1 LNLTTSIL
9 LRKPLLL
16 NIWCFIAAFGA
27 YFCTY
32 AFRKPFFTGQF
43 EGYLFLGISLK
54 TVYIISQV
62 LGYMCSKFIGIK
74 IISELKQQH
83 RTRLVVFL
91 ILSAGLAL
99 LLFGLIPAPYN
110 IPFLFFNGLPL
121 GMVWGVLFSYLEGR
135 RFTEILGIGL
145 SINMIMT
152 SGILKTIYL
161 IVQKQFEIS
170 EFWMPFTIG
179 IAFLPTFFLFVWMLS
194 KIPPPSFEEKA
205 LKSKRKPM
213 YKLDKQKI
221 IKTYGLGIVSVVLLY
236 ALFTILR
243 DFRDNFAVEIWN
255 QLDKDHSK
263 LIFAQTEIFIASI
276 VMIFIAMVSIFKN
289 NKPAYYFI
297 TILISCS
304 LVLILFVNW
313 MFRNNVISPQIWM
326 TIIGI
331 GFYLPY
337 LLIQIAFFERLI
349 GYLKIESNAGF
360 FVYICDSIG
369 YLGSVLLLFFKEFS
383 TIKLDFLE
391 MLYLLGQITASFGV
405 ILVLIQ
411 FIFFEGKY
419 IKGTPK
425 NRKFKVPAKF

>member
-1 LNLTTSIL
+1 MNSAISLL
-9 LRKPLLL
+9 LRKPFFF
-16 NIWCFIAAFGA
+16 NCWCFIAAFGA

-43 EGYLFLGISLK
+43 EGYFFYGIGLK
-54 TVYIISQV
+54 TIYIISQV

-74 IISELKQQH
+74 IISELKQQQ

-110 IPFLFFNGLPL
+110 IPLLFLNGLPL

-161 IVQKQFEIS
+161 IFQQHLGIS
-170 EFWMPFTIG
+170 EFWMPFFIG
-179 IAFLPTFFLFVWMLS
+179 ILFLPAFFLFVWMLS
-194 KIPPPSFEEKA
+194 KIPPPTLEEQA

-213 YKLDKQKI
+213 QKQDKQKI
-221 IKTYGLGIVSVVLLY
+221 IKTYGLGIISVVLMY
-236 ALFTILR
+236 ASFTILR

-255 QLDKDHSK
+255 QLDKHHSK
-263 LIFAQTEIFIASI
+263 LIFAKTEIFIASV
-276 VMIFIAMVSIFKN
+276 VMVFIALVTIFKN
-289 NKPAYYFI
+289 NRSAYYFI
-297 TILISCS
+297 TILISFS
-304 LVLILFVNW
+304 LLAILYVNW
-313 MFRNNVISPQIWM
+313 AFENSKISSQTWM
-326 TIIGI
+326 TSLGI

-349 GYLKIESNAGF
+349 AYLKIKSNAGF
-360 FVYICDSIG
+360 FVYLCDSIG
-369 YLGSVLLLFFKEFS
+369 YLGSVLILVVKEFS
-383 TIKLDFLE
+383 SFNPDYRQT
-391 MLYLLGQITASFGV
+391 LYILSQYTASFGV
-405 ILVLIQ
+405 VFIVLQ
-411 FIFFEGKY
+411 FWFFERKY
-419 IKGTPK
+419 VKKSRLESIEIT
-425 NRKFKVPAKF
+425 V